1 MSKTIL
7 EVRGI
12 GPSTATML
20 AENGIVTAADLAAKK
35 VSQVAAIKGF
45 REIRATQVIAD
56 AKALVAPGQTK
67 ENKKAKTAKK
77 VVSKK
82 KSSKKA
88 TKKKTKG
95 KVDKKEKKAAKN
107 KKETKGKKGKKSTK
121 KTKK

>member
-35 VSQVAAIKGF
+35 VSQVASIKGF
-45 REIRATQVIAD
+45 SEIRATQVIAD

-82 KSSKKA
+82 KISKKA
-88 TKKKTKG
+88 TKKTKG

-107 KKETKGKKGKKSTK
+107 KKKAKGKKGKKSTK
-121 KTKK
+121 KAKK